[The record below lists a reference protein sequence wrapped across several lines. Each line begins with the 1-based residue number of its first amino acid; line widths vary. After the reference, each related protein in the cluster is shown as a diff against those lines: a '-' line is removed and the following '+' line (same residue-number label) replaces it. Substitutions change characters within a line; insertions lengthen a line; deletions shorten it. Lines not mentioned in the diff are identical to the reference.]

1 MTQFALVSVFCPDRT
16 GLVALVTGRLFDLGA
31 NLGDTSF
38 SLLGSGAELTAV
50 CECPDGLS
58 LDELEDQLKDIDA
71 LGPADIKVSPFTLD
85 PRHGPNGEV
94 THRIT
99 VRGGDQPGLIARI
112 CEVFIEFRA
121 NIVRLD
127 ARATEEP
134 RGNYV
139 IRLAVFIPETS
150 AESCLATL
158 KNTTEALHLSFE
170 SEKL

>member
-1 MTQFALVSVFCPDRT
+1 MTHFALISVFCPDRT
-16 GLVALVTGRLFDLGA
+16 GLIATVTGRLFDLGV

-58 LDELEDQLKDIDA
+58 LGELEDELKDLPD
-71 LGPADIKVSPFTLD
+71 LGPAEIKVSPFTLD
-85 PRHGPNGEV
+85 PRAGPAAAV
-94 THRIT
+94 THVIS

-127 ARATEEP
+127 AGP
-134 RGNYV
+134 RDSGRDYLILLEVN
-139 IRLAVFIPETS
+139 IPEAS
-150 AESCLATL
+150 AAACLATL
-158 KNTTEALHLSFE
+158 QNTTEALHLDFE
-170 SEKL
+170 VETL